1 MGLLGEVRNLQKM
14 IPSLYGFFKEQY
26 AVNVRKAS

>member
-14 IPSLYGFFKEQY
+14 IPFFNGFFKEQY
-26 AVNVRKAS
+26 AINVRIAS